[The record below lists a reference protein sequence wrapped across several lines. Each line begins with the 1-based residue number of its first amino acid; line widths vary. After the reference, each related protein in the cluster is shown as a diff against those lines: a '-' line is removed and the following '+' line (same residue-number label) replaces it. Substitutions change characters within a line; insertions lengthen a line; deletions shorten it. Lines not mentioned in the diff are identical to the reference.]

1 MSAHPQDKLAAL
13 DWVIAM
19 AQQSP
24 HRDSPLG
31 SLYLAALREMRDE
44 AQREARSA

>member
-1 MSAHPQDKLAAL
+1 MSAHPQDRLAAL

-24 HRDSPLG
+24 NKDSPLG
-31 SLYLAALREMRDE
+31 ALYMAALREMRDE
-44 AQREARSA
+44 AQREARA